1 MGLDVPQELMGCW
14 RRNWIRFANDTVDD
28 TVDDTT
34 QVFWLQHGVAMVDV
48 RISATQPLAAGRTS
62 FAQFD
67 FGELAKL
74 ADSESSSG
82 HTACTPV
89 DVDAAGVRRATA
101 EWFTR
106 DKLHDRFHDVR
117 GVAFQPVTAYPEPGL
132 LEWSADGSVMVE
144 RAPSGD
150 YVEEWSLVSG
160 SRDTY
165 EDEVRDDGVRWFRT
179 GTVAALV
186 RDRRVPVPRSARLR
200 QLLAEC
206 NGDRANMEA
215 LLDCEFSVAVANQNG
230 GWEIVASTLPWRKG
244 VVL

>member
-1 MGLDVPQELMGCW
+1 MDLAVPEELMGCW
-14 RRNWIRFANDTVDD
+14 RRDWIRFADGSVDD
-28 TVDDTT
+28 TA
-34 QVFWLQHGVAMVDV
+34 QVFWLQHREAMVDV
-48 RISATQPLAAGRTS
+48 RIPATQPRATGDTS
-62 FAQFD
+62 FEQFD
-67 FGELAKL
+67 LGELAKL

-89 DVDAAGVRRATA
+89 ELDAAGIRHATA

-106 DKLHDRFHDVR
+106 DRLDDRFHDAR

-132 LEWSADGSVMVE
+132 LEWSCDGSSMVE

-150 YVEEWSLVSG
+150 YVEQWSLVPG
-160 SRDTY
+160 SRQTY

-179 GTVAALV
+179 GSVAALV
-186 RDRRVPVPRSARLR
+186 RDRRVPVPRPARLQ

-206 NGDRANMEA
+206 NGDRVKMEA
-215 LLDCEFSVAVANQNG
+215 LLDCEFSVAVLNTNG